1 MAKRAMLKAKGL
13 FRRSLEKVKRGWHRV
28 SHHRLLTAVISGLVV
43 AFFVA
48 HGGPLFNSDPST
60 VPASIS
66 SASEASPLRV
76 EFRPMASELFD
87 VAFDHDIGVPK
98 VSEQWAALH
107 ARGGVDVNSTD
118 FELTLANRS
127 QLPLTVT
134 NIEAEVLGSRPSPIA
149 WEGYVFTQGG
159 EPIKK
164 LTAIL
169 EDDSRGSTTPLRSSE
184 GSNPSSNGPYFE
196 SHIISLQPGEI
207 YQAAI
212 TIYVGEN
219 ITREL
224 QYRFDIAGNTASNGF
239 SIHTPGSFRIAPRM
253 TSYVRKYWSLSENN
267 LEHCWVPV
275 IPLKALPSCPPA
287 VN

>member
-1 MAKRAMLKAKGL
+1 
-13 FRRSLEKVKRGWHRV
+13 
-28 SHHRLLTAVISGLVV
+28 
-43 AFFVA
+43 
-48 HGGPLFNSDPST
+48 
-60 VPASIS
+60 
-66 SASEASPLRV
+66 
-76 EFRPMASELFD
+76 MASELFD

-134 NIEAEVLGSRPSPIA
+134 NIEAEVLGSRPSPNA

-184 GSNPSSNGPYFE
+184 GSNPSSNGAYFE
-196 SHIISLQPGEI
+196 FHIISLQPGEI

-212 TIYVGEN
+212 TIFVGEN

-275 IPLKALPSCPPA
+275 IPLKALPRCPPA

>member
-1 MAKRAMLKAKGL
+1 MSKGDIRKAKRL
-13 FRRSLEKVKRGWHRV
+13 FRRSLEKVKRGWHIA
-28 SHHRLLTAVISGLVV
+28 SHHRLVTAVISGLIV

-48 HGGPLFNSDPST
+48 HGGSLFNSDSST
-60 VPASIS
+60 AHASIS
-66 SASEASPLRV
+66 SSSEASPLRV
-76 EFRPMASELFD
+76 EFRPMASGLFD

-107 ARGGVDVNSTD
+107 ARGGVDVNQTD

-134 NIEAEVLGSRPSPIA
+134 DIEAEVLGSRPSPTT

-159 EPIKK
+159 ESIEK
-164 LTAIL
+164 LTTTL
-169 EDDSRGSTTPLRSSE
+169 GDDSRGSVTPLRSSE

-212 TIYVGEN
+212 TIFVGEHM
-219 ITREL
+219 TREL

-253 TSYVRKYWSLSENN
+253 ASYAHKYWSLSENN

-275 IPLKALPSCPPA
+275 IPLKELPRCPPA

>member
-1 MAKRAMLKAKGL
+1 
-13 FRRSLEKVKRGWHRV
+13 
-28 SHHRLLTAVISGLVV
+28 
-43 AFFVA
+43 
-48 HGGPLFNSDPST
+48 
-60 VPASIS
+60 
-66 SASEASPLRV
+66 
-76 EFRPMASELFD
+76 MASELFD

-107 ARGGVDVNSTD
+107 ARGGVDVNKTD

-134 NIEAEVLGSRPSPIA
+134 NIEAEVLGSRPSPTA

-159 EPIKK
+159 ESIEK

-169 EDDSRGSTTPLRSSE
+169 EDSSRGSATPLRSSE
-184 GSNPSSNGPYFE
+184 GSNPSSNGPYFG

-212 TIYVGEN
+212 TIFVGEN

-224 QYRFDIAGNTASNGF
+224 
-239 SIHTPGSFRIAPRM
+239 
-253 TSYVRKYWSLSENN
+253 
-267 LEHCWVPV
+267 
-275 IPLKALPSCPPA
+275 
-287 VN
+287 